1 MKIFNLLKGAMVQ
14 PLPRGEEAG
23 ASQQRQQQKPVA
35 QHQQHAGCLNQESG
49 AARDRLLHLFR
60 VVSR

>member
-1 MKIFNLLKGAMVQ
+1 MVH

-23 ASQQRQQQKPVA
+23 AGQQREQQEQPVA
-35 QHQQHAGCLNQESG
+35 QHQQHAGCLDQKSG
-49 AARDRLLHLFR
+49 AARNRFLYLFR